1 MAMHAL
7 KLCMRFSLLNQVVIS
22 FNKYLLHL
30 FVYISLACELNL
42 RKTSCLKFIQA
53 KFSMRNLLLVE
64 AFLIRLI
71 ARYSTPSRRIANSS
85 LGFGF
90 HKEILYLHYKFVIF
104 VSKK

>member
-7 KLCMRFSLLNQVVIS
+7 KLYMRFSLLNQVVIS

-30 FVYISLACELNL
+30 FVYFSLACDLNL
-42 RKTSCLKFIQA
+42 IKTSCLKLIQA
-53 KFSMRNLLLVE
+53 KFSMKNLLLVE

-71 ARYSTPSRRIANSS
+71 ARYNTSSRRIANSS

-90 HKEILYLHYKFVIF
+90 HKEILYLLYKFVIF